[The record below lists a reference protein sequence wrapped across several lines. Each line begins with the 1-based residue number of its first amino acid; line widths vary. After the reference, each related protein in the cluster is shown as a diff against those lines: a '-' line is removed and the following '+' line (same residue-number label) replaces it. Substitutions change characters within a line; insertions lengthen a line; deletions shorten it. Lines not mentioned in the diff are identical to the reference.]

1 MRIIY
6 SSPNICIAGMPHRE
20 LTEKGIDF
28 VAGEAG
34 YEHQGRAMIMGERPS
49 SGPGHCR
56 VHWNIKR

>member
-34 YEHQGRAMIMGERPS
+34 YEHQGRAIAGYTGTS
-49 SGPGHCR
+49 SAEG
-56 VHWNIKR
+56 K